1 MTTIDRLRRNPM
13 KMPGV
18 IQGWRRSVAGAA
30 AGLLVALVAGGCQ
43 SRPTMSA
50 KAPASEGMVVLQAT
64 ADAPAIEAGVAR
76 AGAAVESPAAEAP
89 APARMRIYTAQ
100 LVILVP
106 LVDESVARFVTLAEA
121 EGGFLERRDGGE
133 VTCRVPAERYRA
145 VRDSLR
151 AFGTVLNEAEQAQDV
166 TRQYLDLEIRIAT
179 ARASRERLLAL
190 LEKAGDTK
198 SLVEV
203 EKELR
208 RLDTEIEQMEGERRY
223 LAQQVALATITAS
236 FRAQAPSVPPSQRRG
251 SRFPWLDRVGP
262 EPMLEGF

>member
-1 MTTIDRLRRNPM
+1 MTTALGRIDIWPVRLAR
-13 KMPGV
+13 
-18 IQGWRRSVAGAA
+18 AGALLLA
-30 AGLLVALVAGGCQ
+30 ATVAGGCFGASPTS
-43 SRPTMSA
+43 SR
-50 KAPASEGMVVLQAT
+50 APASEGMVVLQAT
-64 ADAPAIEAGVAR
+64 ADAAPIEAGMAR
-76 AGAAVESPAAEAP
+76 TKAPAGSPPAEAQ
-89 APARMRIYTAQ
+89 AQGRMRIYTAQ
-100 LVILVP
+100 LVLLVP
-106 LVDESVARFVTLAEA
+106 LVDEAVARFVTLAEA